1 MERYGAFAAP
11 PKRRMTAKN
20 RACVGMILI
29 WVIGALCGLPLAIFA
44 YEESSFKRISVNYEE
59 KRVVCRAIVVLSVTS

>member
-11 PKRRMTAKN
+11 PKRKLTAKN

-44 YEESSFKRISVNYEE
+44 YEESSFKKIPGNFEE
-59 KRVVCRAIVVLSVTS
+59 KRIVSIVTDSPMC